1 MASELIALLERE
13 AQAER
18 EQILAEARTQAEAI
32 VAAARQQAAELVA
45 RHRERLE
52 AEYRAAMTKAQ
63 STAQLRA
70 TSLVLRAKEEEIGK
84 VFAEAE
90 AELARLGQ
98 DAQAYPAALQTFIEE
113 AVASL
118 GSAAVITVHPADAP
132 VAQAV
137 VRRHGWQVRVTTD
150 PAVRGGA
157 RVASADG
164 RFVVTNTLASRLER
178 ARPMLAG
185 EIARLL
191 WE

>member
-18 EQILAEARTQAEAI
+18 EKILADARARAEAI
-32 VAAARQQAAELVA
+32 VAEARQQAAELLDG
-45 RHRERLE
+45 HRQRLE
-52 AEYRAAMTKAQ
+52 VAYRAALTRAQ

-70 TSLVLRAKEEEIGK
+70 TALVLRAKEEEIGK

-90 AELARLGQ
+90 AELARLAR
-98 DAQAYPAALQTFIEE
+98 DPAAYPAALETFITE
-113 AVASL
+113 AVGSL
-118 GSAAVITVHPADAP
+118 GDAAVVTVHPADEP
-132 VAQAV
+132 LAQAV
-137 VRRHGWQVRVTTD
+137 VRRHGWPVQVATD
-150 PAVRGGA
+150 PAVTGGV